1 MKEKVLYCIVLA
13 RSIES
18 HQIPH
23 HVEVKLAESVVKS
36 CPARIW
42 AVRNA
47 KGEFF
52 FFVNN
57 LVTNEKKEWP
67 TKKFDQSKFWLWEF
81 RLSEEILLGIN
92 ILMLIR
98 GWTGLWSKTR
108 IDVCSVIYGCCCQW
122 HNSQRGKKHLSEQT
136 DRWITWSRWQAVNEG
151 LRWESR
157 WWVSGTGGRGQGG
170 GHNN

>member
-57 LVTNEKKEWP
+57 LVTNEKKSDQL
-67 TKKFDQSKFWLWEF
+67 KSLINQNFDCGNSVSLSKY
-81 RLSEEILLGIN
+81 
-92 ILMLIR
+92 
-98 GWTGLWSKTR
+98 
-108 IDVCSVIYGCCCQW
+108 C
-122 HNSQRGKKHLSEQT
+122 
-136 DRWITWSRWQAVNEG
+136 
-151 LRWESR
+151 WES
-157 WWVSGTGGRGQGG
+157 TF
-170 GHNN
+170 